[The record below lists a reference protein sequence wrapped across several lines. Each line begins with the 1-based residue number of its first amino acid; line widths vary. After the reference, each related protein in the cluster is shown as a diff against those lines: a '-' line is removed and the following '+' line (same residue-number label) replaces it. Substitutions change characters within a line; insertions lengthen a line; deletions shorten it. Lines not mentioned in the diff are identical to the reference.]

1 MAWIVE
7 TLDKEVEAE
16 VEALPIEMRARLAR
30 VASLIEMKGLEH
42 VRAPHVKH
50 VEGPLWEIRL
60 SGRSV
65 FRARCM
71 SPPVVSGS

>member
-1 MAWIVE
+1 
-7 TLDKEVEAE
+7 
-16 VEALPIEMRARLAR
+16 MRARLAR